1 MDIENVETLQ
11 DKLVAQTL
19 EAHPCTRN
27 EACTNRPY
35 SVVVTLSWTELLHLV
50 ALQVA
55 YGCPARPEVFRDLLL
70 AEWQREEL
78 KHLEEDKEAW
88 LQSVDQALRQ
98 SIAAEGRG
106 RRRAS

>member
-1 MDIENVETLQ
+1 MATIQEQ
-11 DKLVAQTL
+11 LVIQTL
-19 EAHPCTRN
+19 EAHPCGRN

-35 SVVVTLSWTELLHLV
+35 SVVVTLSWTELMHLT

-70 AEWQREEL
+70 AEWQREEM

-88 LQSVDQALRQ
+88 LQSVEQELRQ

-106 RRRAS
+106 RSRGS